1 MSARLWK
8 FSRLTVIHY
17 KLKSGTAF
25 PSLSACRKTKG
36 TPSLT
41 GLTTCRPFCHFVTS
55 PHTVGSHLFQN
66 SPLDCFEIHS
76 LRSARR
82 LYAGLCPTP
91 HQRRCLWTLPKGH
104 CPFGIPLLV
113 KNYFFDRL
121 NRADDLYIS
130 SVFIY
135 LDFTFVFQDR
145 EFLQGSDDI
154 SES

>member
-1 MSARLWK
+1 MSNS
-8 FSRLTVIHY
+8 SRHNRKNLLIFQQV
-17 KLKSGTAF
+17 
-25 PSLSACRKTKG
+25 SACRKTKG

-41 GLTTCRPFCHFVTS
+41 GRS
-55 PHTVGSHLFQN
+55 LFQN